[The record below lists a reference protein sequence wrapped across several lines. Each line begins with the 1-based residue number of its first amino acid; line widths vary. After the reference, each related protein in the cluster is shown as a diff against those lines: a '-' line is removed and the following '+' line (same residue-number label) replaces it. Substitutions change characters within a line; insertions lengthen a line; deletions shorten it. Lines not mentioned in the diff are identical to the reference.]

1 MRETNA
7 GINGSVTENIRKRI
21 INPESIVATL
31 EILLFGMLPGLRVV
45 RDIFASWLI
54 TLPVGAVMAIVFFFT
69 LKGIFG
75 TSCIPCN

>member
-7 GINGSVTENIRKRI
+7 GINGSVTENIRKRN

-31 EILLFGMLPGLRVV
+31 EILLFGMLPGLSVV

-54 TLPVGAVMAIVFFFT
+54 TLPVGAVMAFVIFFT

-75 TSCIPCN
+75 TSCIPL